1 MIATT
6 ESAQSPAPLTN
17 PSLSATLRAEYEALQ
32 NDVEQAHELAAEF
45 QRQLAGKSNEV
56 AEFKQLFAKTQKD
69 LVRLQ
74 ASITELRE
82 ERHRLAN
89 EAMRATAFERKLT
102 EMTAERNRLLADLD
116 LSKQAASR
124 GDDEAGRRL
133 LERDAHIARLSME
146 LTELREAAPAP
157 LAPAAI
163 HSSGGNTA
171 SVKVVLSDMWRTL
184 EQLQKILDPHGA
196 PAKPKA
202 PPVSGKEEFIDIAF
216 ER

>member
-17 PSLSATLRAEYEALQ
+17 PGLSASLRAEYEALQ

-56 AEFKQLFAKTQKD
+56 AEFKQLFEKTQHD
-69 LVRLQ
+69 LTRLQ
-74 ASITELRE
+74 ASITALRE

-89 EAMRATAFERKLT
+89 EAMRATAIERRLA
-102 EMTAERNRLLADLD
+102 EMTTDRDRLIKELD
-116 LSKQAASR
+116 LAKQAASR
-124 GDDEAGRRL
+124 DGDESGRCL

-146 LTELREAAPAP
+146 LTVLRESKHAEI
-157 LAPAAI
+157 APAAV
-163 HSSGGNTA
+163 HASGGNSA

-184 EQLQKILDPHGA
+184 EHLQKILDPSGA
-196 PAKPKA
+196 PGKAKAEPA
-202 PPVSGKEEFIDIAF
+202 QVEEFINIAF

>member
-17 PSLSATLRAEYEALQ
+17 PGLSATLRAEYEALQ
-32 NDVEQAHELAAEF
+32 NDVEQAHELASEF

-56 AEFKQLFAKTQKD
+56 AEFKQLFEKTQKD
-69 LVRLQ
+69 LTRLQ

-89 EAMRATAFERKLT
+89 EAMRAAAFERRLT
-102 EMTAERNRLLADLD
+102 EMTADRDRLIKELELAKQTA
-116 LSKQAASR
+116 SKS
-124 GDDEAGRRL
+124 
-133 LERDAHIARLSME
+133 DAHIARLSTQ
-146 LTELREAAPAP
+146 LTELRETTPAPRAPAP
-157 LAPAAI
+157 VHLP
-163 HSSGGNTA
+163 GGNTA

-184 EQLQKILDPHGA
+184 EHLQKILDPCGA
-196 PAKPKA
+196 PANPKA
-202 PPVSGKEEFIDIAF
+202 QSAPAEEFIDIAF

>member
-6 ESAQSPAPLTN
+6 ESAQSSAPLTN

-56 AEFKQLFAKTQKD
+56 AEFKQLFEKTQKD
-69 LVRLQ
+69 LTRLQ

-89 EAMRATAFERKLT
+89 EAMRAAAFERKFT
-102 EMTAERNRLLADLD
+102 EMTADRDRLLKELD
-116 LSKQAASR
+116 LAKQAASR
-124 GDDEAGRRL
+124 GDDESERRL
-133 LERDAHIARLSME
+133 LERDAHIARLSMQ
-146 LTELREAAPAP
+146 LTELRETTPAA
-157 LAPAAI
+157 LAPAAVQTP
-163 HSSGGNTA
+163 GENPA
-171 SVKVVLSDMWRTL
+171 SVKIVLSDMWRTL
-184 EQLQKILDPHGA
+184 EQLQKILDPGGA

-202 PPVSGKEEFIDIAF
+202 QAAPTEEFIDIAF
-216 ER
+216 DR

>member
-6 ESAQSPAPLTN
+6 ESSQSSAPLTN
-17 PSLSATLRAEYEALQ
+17 PSLSATLRAEYDALQ

-56 AEFKQLFAKTQKD
+56 AEFKQLFEKTQKD
-69 LVRLQ
+69 LTRLQ

-89 EAMRATAFERKLT
+89 EAMRATAFERRLT
-102 EMTAERNRLLADLD
+102 ETTADRDRLLKELD
-116 LSKQAASR
+116 LAKQAASR
-124 GDDEAGRRL
+124 GDDESERRL
-133 LERDAHIARLSME
+133 LERDAHIARLSMQ
-146 LTELREAAPAP
+146 LTELRETTPAP
-157 LAPAAI
+157 RPPAPVQT
-163 HSSGGNTA
+163 SGGNPA

-184 EQLQKILDPHGA
+184 EQLQKMLDPGGA
-196 PAKPKA
+196 PAKPKMPAA
-202 PPVSGKEEFIDIAF
+202 PAEEFIDIAF